1 MKNKN
6 RDLYYIHL
14 FNDYS
19 GSPRVLRDAID
30 SNANDAESTYVFSSR
45 HEGFLDGVNAKRVN
59 CFYARSNNRY
69 VQLFYFLL
77 SQALL
82 FLQLAGYLGYGLLR
96 RRKATVIINTM
107 LPFGAGL
114 AAKIMGTKVVY
125 YVHETYIKPELLKQF
140 LRFFI
145 ENCASH
151 VIFVSRYLQQVESFS
166 KPQQDVIYNGLRSD
180 FIPITDIDK
189 LVKYQGKI
197 IFFAGSL
204 KLYKGI
210 AQLFTLAELLPEF
223 NVVAAI
229 NCEDNELEAFNKENN
244 LPANV
249 TLTARPDNMQML
261 FATSFIVLNLSLP
274 DGWIET
280 FGLSLIEGMAFG
292 SPVIAPQVGGP
303 TEFVNNK
310 NGALI
315 DARNTKELVS
325 FITHLNTSFEVWDE
339 FSREAI
345 LTSQNF
351 TAHKYKNSFKD
362 YLKINKLV

>member
-30 SNANDAESTYVFSSR
+30 SNVNDAESTYVFSSK
-45 HEGFLDGVNAKRVN
+45 HEGFLDDVNGKRVN

-69 VQLFYFLL
+69 IQLFYFLI

-82 FLQLAGYLGYGLLR
+82 FLQLAGYLGYGLLK
-96 RRKATVIINTM
+96 RRKSTVIINTM
-107 LPFGAGL
+107 LPFGAAL
-114 AAKIMGTKVVY
+114 AAKLMGAKLIY
-125 YVHETYIKPELLKQF
+125 YVHETYIKPKLLKQF

-151 VIFVSRYLQQVESFS
+151 VIFVSKYLQKAESFS

-180 FIPITDIDK
+180 FASIADIDK
-189 LVKYQGKI
+189 HLKYQKKTL
-197 IFFAGSL
+197 FFAGSL

-210 AQLFTLAELLPEF
+210 EQLLLLAELLPEF

-229 NCEDNELEAFNKENN
+229 NCETSELSAFNKGKIR
-244 LPANV
+244 PSNV
-249 TLTARPDNMQML
+249 TLIARPDDIQML
-261 FATSFIVLNLSLP
+261 FATSFAVLNLSLS

-292 SPVIAPQVGGP
+292 CPVIAPPVGGP
-303 TEFVNNK
+303 TEFVNNR

-315 DARNTKELVS
+315 DARQTKKLVN
-325 FITHLNTSFEVWDE
+325 FINHLHSSFEVWDAY
-339 FSREAI
+339 SKEAI
-345 LTSQNF
+345 LTSQSF
-351 TAHKYKNSFKD
+351 TAHKYKSNFKN
-362 YLKINKLV
+362 YLKINHLV